1 MTYKILMVDDEPDL
15 DILIQQRFRK
25 EIREKVYQFYFA
37 RHGLQAL
44 NIVQDHP
51 DISVVLSD
59 LNMPEMDGFELLKS
73 LKQTHPN
80 LKIIIL
86 SAYGDQDNKSS
97 AFKKGAD
104 DFIIKPL
111 VLSDLSEKL
120 KKLTSGL

>member
-59 LNMPEMDGFELLKS
+59 LKMDGFELLKS